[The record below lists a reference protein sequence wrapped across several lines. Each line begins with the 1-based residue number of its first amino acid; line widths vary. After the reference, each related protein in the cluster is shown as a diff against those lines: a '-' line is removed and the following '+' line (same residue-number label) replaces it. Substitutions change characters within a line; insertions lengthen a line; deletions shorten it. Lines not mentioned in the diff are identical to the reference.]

1 MIIHSVYCAI
11 RAGTEQTEIDAVFT
25 RLEKL
30 ITICDGLLSFQ
41 AGPNIDLERKSQKF
55 THGFVMT
62 FDSQAA
68 LEAYAVH
75 PDHVAAGGTLVSIC
89 DGGGDGVMVFDLVV

>member
-11 RAGTEQTEIDAVFT
+11 RAGTTEAEIN
-25 RLEKL
+25 
-30 ITICDGLLSFQ
+30 TIFAQLSALVPVCDGLVSFK
-41 AGPNIDLERKSQKF
+41 AGPNIDLERKSQKY

-68 LEAYAVH
+68 LNAYAVH
-75 PDHVAAGGTLVSIC
+75 PAHKAAGGKLVTLC
-89 DGGGDGVMVFDLVV
+89 NGGGDGIMVFDLVV